1 MVRFGKSRMVWFGE
15 SRFRKNGLVW
25 IIKILIWFG
34 LTYLKM
40 IKLQV
45 TGLTS
50 LDISDN
56 RIQIFSHRYFKIK
69 KGVFD
74 MLVVFCLSSPKYVL
88 SSICHIL
95 SLSGR
100 TLSYP
105 FVWSYR
111 CVLSY
116 IWPVLN
122 FSCPGFVFQMNYVVS
137 KVPNSSADH
146 WNLHRLTPII

>member
-1 MVRFGKSRMVWFGE
+1 MVWFGKLKFQILMVRFGKSWMVWFGE

-25 IIKILIWFG
+25 TIKILIWFG

-95 SLSGR
+95 SLSGP
-100 TLSYP
+100 TWSYP
-105 FVWSYR
+105 FAWSYSSR
-111 CVLSY
+111 VF
-116 IWPVLN
+116 N
-122 FSCPGFVFQMNYVVS
+122 GFVNISESCDFRSQFD
-137 KVPNSSADH
+137 P
-146 WNLHRLTPII
+146 L